1 MGQNG
6 HANVLVMRKSKN
18 TITVVKKAHTI
29 KNLVLGGLHTRK
41 VNYLSQTYA
50 GKRHDKKIADEES
63 PTLGCLNRLLS
74 VDRFLDSRC
83 QSRLSSAWWRNIFK
97 GSASSRTPHLRPVE
111 FFITI

>member
-18 TITVVKKAHTI
+18 TITVVKKSAHDQ
-29 KNLVLGGLHTRK
+29 KSRSWRPP
-41 VNYLSQTYA
+41 YAQSQLF
-50 GKRHDKKIADEES
+50 E
-63 PTLGCLNRLLS
+63 PNLGCLNRLLS